1 MRRILVVD
9 DEAEL
14 RNVLTEFLAKAC
26 IAEVQQAASGDEAM
40 LLLQGGATPKLLVT
54 DLRMPGM
61 SGLDLI
67 RRAKA
72 AHPTLRVLAITGE
85 MEDQRALARDAG
97 ADEVL
102 RKPFDFKALEVVAL
116 RLLSE

>member
-1 MRRILVVD
+1 MRRILIVD
-9 DEAEL
+9 DEPDL
-14 RNVLTEFLAKAC
+14 RSTLAEFLATKCVAT
-26 IAEVQQAASGDEAM
+26 VQEAASGDEAM
-40 LLLQGGATPKLLVT
+40 SLLQGGATPKLLVT